1 MLVKINA
8 HSLPRYQTWGVMG
21 IIVLLLATIF
31 AFLIS
36 HEYLSDEERSQQ
48 VREQIEERNKA
59 RLQSEMDAALDY
71 LRFKQQQAETVL
83 MQRSKEEV
91 DKAYQA
97 AMSLY
102 QQSQGTLP
110 DSAIRPL
117 IVEMLRNVR
126 FFDGR
131 GYFFI
136 DDMQGK
142 CILLPTAPS
151 LEGQSLWDNQ
161 DDTGHY
167 IMRGLIAAVQNDAGE
182 GFSRYR
188 WFAPGDKVQMKDK
201 IAYVRHFAP
210 FDWII
215 GAGDYIYRI
224 ENDLKAEAL
233 ARLSALRFGRN
244 GYIAVLDMAGNVLFT
259 PQSRQGD
266 LPVHVDQLEDIHE
279 QRVVKH
285 LLNTAANGGGF
296 TEYRWFAPDNHQTLE
311 RKLSLVSVMPEW
323 NWVLVAGIYPQEYE
337 RIFQEQYRSLQS
349 DMQKDVWNLLFT
361 LVGLASFV
369 LLLAWGYGTWLKKLF
384 LQYQQDI
391 EMKQV
396 QLTNNAAQL
405 KVAAS
410 VFETANEGIMI
421 TDPENRIVAVN
432 QSFTDITGYQLEDV
446 QGKDPRLLSSGVH
459 PKEFYRKMWSTL
471 AAADAWHGEIHNRTK
486 AGESYIE
493 QLSIAV
499 SRGEK
504 GEVINYIA
512 TFSDVT
518 EKKHNE
524 ARLRYLA
531 EYDDLT
537 GLPNRRLLVDRV
549 RQTIARAKRDEMRR
563 FSLMFLDLDRFK
575 GINDSLGHGVGDMV
589 LQEVAQ
595 RLQGAVREVDTVSRI
610 GGDEFVILISGK
622 KDEAV
627 TSAAT
632 LAQRLLK
639 LVAEPI
645 HEQGMELI
653 VTPSIGIATYP
664 DDGENFEL
672 LLRNADAAL
681 YHAKGEGRN
690 NYKFYSKEMNERAS
704 ARLQIESGLR
714 QALERK
720 AFELH
725 YQPQYCLQTKRIV
738 GCEALVRWPTE
749 EGYISPA
756 VFIEIAEETG
766 MIFGIGEWVLREA
779 CRQGAEWLAQGYTLD
794 SLAVNVSAVQF
805 RPEFLPLLQAILQET
820 GFPAA
825 LLEIE
830 ITESALM
837 RDVEVAERVLQDLR
851 ALGVQVALDDFGT
864 GYSSLAY
871 LKRFPLNKL
880 KIDRAFID
888 GLPQDK
894 EDKAIVASILDVARH
909 LGLQTIAEGAETREQ
924 VDFLEAYGCNF
935 VQGFYFSKA
944 LPAPDFEALISLA
957 NPRT

>member
-1 MLVKINA
+1 MLLKINA

-21 IIVLLLATIF
+21 IIVLLLATVF
-31 AFLIS
+31 VFLIS

-48 VREQIEERNKA
+48 LREQIELRNKE

-71 LRFKQQQAETVL
+71 LRFKQQQAEAVL

-97 AMSLY
+97 AQSLY
-102 QQSQGTLP
+102 HETKGKIP
-110 DSAIRPL
+110 DSDIRRL
-117 IVEMLRNVR
+117 IIEMMRNVR

-136 DDMQGK
+136 DDMQGN
-142 CILLPTAPS
+142 CVLLPTAPA

-167 IMRGLIAAVQNDAGE
+167 IMRGLVAAVDNPAGE

-188 WFAPGDKVQMKDK
+188 WYAPSDKQEMKDK
-201 IAYVRHFAP
+201 IAYVRYFAP
-210 FDWII
+210 FDWLI
-215 GAGDYIYRI
+215 GTGDYVYRM
-224 ENDLKAEAL
+224 ENDLKTEAL

-244 GYIAVLDMAGNVLFT
+244 GYIAVLDLDGNVLFT
-259 PQSRQGD
+259 PQSRQLD
-266 LPVHVDQLEDIHE
+266 LPVHVDQLQDVHE
-279 QRVVKH
+279 QRVVRH
-285 LLNTAANGGGF
+285 LLNTAQKGGGF
-296 TEYRWFAPDNHQTLE
+296 TEYRWFSSDNSQTLE
-311 RKLSLVSVMPEW
+311 RKLSLVTVMPEW

-337 RIFQEQYRSLQS
+337 RIFQEQYRTLQS
-349 DMQKDVWNLLFT
+349 DMQKDVWSLLFT
-361 LVGLASFV
+361 LSGLATFV
-369 LLLAWGYGTWLKKLF
+369 LLMAWGYGTWLKKLF

-391 EMKQV
+391 EAKQV
-396 QLTNNAAQL
+396 QLANNAAQL

-410 VFETANEGIMI
+410 VFETASEGIMI
-421 TDPENRIVAVN
+421 TDPDNRIIAVN
-432 QSFTDITGYQLEDV
+432 QSFTDITGYELEDV
-446 QGKDPRLLSSGVH
+446 KGRDPRVLSSGVH
-459 PKEFYRKMWSTL
+459 PKEFYQTMWSTL
-471 AAADAWHGEIHNRTK
+471 VASDAWHGEIHNRTK
-486 AGESYIE
+486 SGDSYIE

-499 SRGEK
+499 SRGEQ

-549 RQTIARAKRDEMRR
+549 RQSIARAKREEMHS

-595 RLQGAVREVDTVSRI
+595 RLQGTVREVDTVSRI
-610 GGDEFVILISGK
+610 GGDEFVILISG
-622 KDEAV
+622 DHHEVAV
-627 TSAAT
+627 SAAA

-664 DDGENFEL
+664 EDGENFEL

-704 ARLQIESGLR
+704 ARLQIESNLR

-725 YQPQYCLQTKRIV
+725 YQPQYCLKSQQIM
-738 GCEALVRWPTE
+738 GCEALVRWPTN

-779 CRQGAEWLAQGYTLD
+779 CRQGAEWLAQGYKLEA
-794 SLAVNVSAVQF
+794 LAVNVSAVQF
-805 RPEFLPLLQAILQET
+805 RPEFLPLLQTILQET

-837 RDVEVAERVLQDLR
+837 RDVDIAERVLQDLR
-851 ALGVQVALDDFGT
+851 EIGVQVALDDFGT

-935 VQGFYFSKA
+935 VQGFYFSKP
-944 LPAPDFEALISLA
+944 LPAADFEALISLA
-957 NPRT
+957 NPQA